1 MREECPTCRV
11 KMEQGT
17 STLAVTV
24 IENIEHQCD
33 HEGCD
38 QTFSLAG
45 TDYRILFVLCVGI
58 CENIFFSRP
67 SIPFISM

>member
-1 MREECPTCRV
+1 MQCLFGVRCVREECPTCRV

-45 TDYRILFVLCVGI
+45 KRIGSQ
-58 CENIFFSRP
+58 N
-67 SIPFISM
+67 